1 MNVLGIRSEP
11 PQEGA
16 AAKTPAPEGI
26 ADKTA
31 FLTLLVAQIRH
42 QDPLNP
48 ADGVEFLTQLTQF
61 TTLEQTM
68 GMKSELEKIRE
79 LLAAQQPAPV
89 EGSGD

>member
-1 MNVLGIRSEP
+1 MNIAGIRSDTDTSTP
-11 PQEGA
+11 KAAIPQGV
-16 AAKTPAPEGI
+16 

-48 ADGVEFLTQLTQF
+48 ADGVQFLTQLTQF

-68 GMKSELEKIRE
+68 EMRTELEKIRE
-79 LLAAQQPAPV
+79 LLAAQQTPPA
-89 EGSGD
+89 GDGEV